1 MSPRS
6 VLQKSLF
13 PVLCLL
19 ISSWVAAAPASS
31 VKVVKTADDVAIGKQ
46 CVSCHK
52 DDNPGLVSEW
62 AKSAHAKQ
70 KVDCYDCHKAKE
82 GTPGAY
88 AHQKYKDKPIFINTV
103 VSPKQCAACHEKEVA
118 QHQPSHHA
126 KGGQILASLDNI
138 MGEVIGGPAAVNAGC
153 LQCHGGTVKVDE
165 KGRPT
170 PLTWPDTGIGRLNL
184 DGSLG
189 SLPYPSPLLLGAG
202 TATAGLCQVP
212 PRPGSSAEG
221 SLRRVQARHRLCL
234 EQGRDEP

>member
-1 MSPRS
+1 MNAKS

-170 PLTWPDTGIGRLNL
+170 PLT
-184 DGSLG
+184 
-189 SLPYPSPLLLGAG
+189 
-202 TATAGLCQVP
+202 
-212 PRPGSSAEG
+212 
-221 SLRRVQARHRLCL
+221 
-234 EQGRDEP
+234 

>member
-1 MSPRS
+1 MNAKS

-52 DDNPGLVSEW
+52 EDNPGLVSEW

-88 AHQKYKDKPIFINTV
+88 AHQKYKGKPIFINTV
-103 VSPKQCAACHEKEVA
+103 VSPK
-118 QHQPSHHA
+118 
-126 KGGQILASLDNI
+126 
-138 MGEVIGGPAAVNAGC
+138 
-153 LQCHGGTVKVDE
+153 
-165 KGRPT
+165 
-170 PLTWPDTGIGRLNL
+170 
-184 DGSLG
+184 
-189 SLPYPSPLLLGAG
+189 G
-202 TATAGLCQVP
+202 TADLIPDDMLV
-212 PRPGSSAEG
+212 
-221 SLRRVQARHRLCL
+221 V
-234 EQGRDEP
+234 